1 MILIRNLAIALA
13 LAAVASP
20 GHAQDRNQGAAR
32 TDENGQPLLQVVVR
46 PDAGTAQR
54 TELATRLI
62 QLSAGPNFQK
72 DMEALITAQL
82 NQLEGSAQ
90 HRREADWM
98 RANAPRMLTSMT
110 ERMLADLAPRYAD
123 IYTTEEL
130 EAQIAFF
137 DSPIGRRIS
146 TKSVQLGMASQEVMT
161 DSLQSFVTEL
171 ATKYCA
177 QFDCETN
184 AGQAAAKPQRR

>member
-1 MILIRNLAIALA
+1 
-13 LAAVASP
+13 
-20 GHAQDRNQGAAR
+20 
-32 TDENGQPLLQVVVR
+32 
-46 PDAGTAQR
+46 
-54 TELATRLI
+54 
-62 QLSAGPNFQK
+62 
-72 DMEALITAQL
+72 
-82 NQLEGSAQ
+82 
-90 HRREADWM
+90 M
-98 RANAPRMLTSMT
+98 RANAPRMLTAMT
-110 ERMLADLAPRYAD
+110 ERMLADLAPRYAT

-146 TKSVQLGMASQEVMT
+146 TKSVKLGMASQEVMT

-177 QFDCETN
+177 QFDCEAN